1 MKDSEAATDIPFY
14 KSGVSSGNICKWQL
28 CYLRTVETLS
38 AFQFKH
44 SGRFQSSH
52 SSVNPKFRG
61 GCSLSAVEKSVKN
74 CMRNE
79 KDMNNRVIE

>member
-1 MKDSEAATDIPFY
+1 MKDSEAATDISSY
-14 KSGVSSGNICKWQL
+14 KTSVSSGNICKWQL

-38 AFQFKH
+38 AFQFKD
-44 SGRFQSSH
+44 SGQLQSSH
-52 SSVNPKFRG
+52 RVNPKFRG

-74 CMRNE
+74 CRRNE